1 VETITA
7 YNAQGWTYPRLVN
20 ASHKQFWD
28 HIEEQISQQSLQL
41 PLFRGDYGTAWEAWV
56 EVAVSVSDDGAG
68 IDAALLPMIF
78 EPFVQDDRSLDRAK
92 GGLGVGLSIVRSI
105 VELHGGRV
113 AARSDGRDRGAEFVV
128 HLPVTALP
136 AGTDAAAANGAPTA
150 SDEVLHKLRVLV
162 VEDNGDSA
170 DAMRTLV
177 DEWGHE
183 AFAVGNG
190 PAALE
195 HWVGWRADV
204 VLLDIGLPG
213 MSGHQVARRLR
224 ELAAGA
230 PLLLVAITGYGSAGD
245 RQASSDS
252 GFDLHLC
259 KPVDLD
265 HLESVLGAHATALHA
280 ARAG

>member
-1 VETITA
+1 
-7 YNAQGWTYPRLVN
+7 
-20 ASHKQFWD
+20 
-28 HIEEQISQQSLQL
+28 
-41 PLFRGDYGTAWEAWV
+41 
-56 EVAVSVSDDGAG
+56 
-68 IDAALLPMIF
+68 
-78 EPFVQDDRSLDRAK
+78 
-92 GGLGVGLSIVRSI
+92 
-105 VELHGGRV
+105 
-113 AARSDGRDRGAEFVV
+113 
-128 HLPVTALP
+128 
-136 AGTDAAAANGAPTA
+136 
-150 SDEVLHKLRVLV
+150 LHKLRVLV